1 MTSNTK
7 VRILA
12 LCLQIIF
19 SLWFHHLFRRSSK
32 HGLAN
37 QTISIKVM
45 TVVIEEFLMTE
56 PYHSCLNH
64 LLLKQILF
72 LRNKPIAS

>member
-1 MTSNTK
+1 MVSNTK
-7 VRILA
+7 VRILVY
-12 LCLQIIF
+12 CLQITF
-19 SLWFHHLFRRSSK
+19 SFWFHHLFGMSRK

-45 TVVIEEFLMTE
+45 TDVIEEFLMTE